1 MNLNKRFNFTTIKF
15 LKILNSQNNALD
27 LACGNGEYSI
37 ILAKGGWKVLSVDKK
52 EIKET
57 KVRNLL
63 RIDYYKIDLE
73 KNIKSFIKKKPFN
86 KKFNL
91 IIVFNFLNREL
102 LKKIPF
108 LLNKNGILIYKTFMI
123 GNEKYGRPSNQN
135 YLLKKNELL
144 KLGSNKLKI
153 KSFFQGK
160 KNEKSVIQSAIFQ
173 KS

>member
-1 MNLNKRFNFTTIKF
+1 M
-15 LKILNSQNNALD
+15 
-27 LACGNGEYSI
+27 
-37 ILAKGGWKVLSVDKK
+37 
-52 EIKET
+52 
-57 KVRNLL
+57 RNLL
-63 RIDYYKIDLE
+63 RINYYKIDLE
-73 KNIKSFIKKKPFN
+73 KNIKSFIKKKPFK

-91 IIVFNFLNREL
+91 IIVFNYLNRAL
-102 LKKIPF
+102 LKRIPF
-108 LLNKNGILIYKTFMI
+108 LLNKKGILIYKTFMI

-160 KNEKSVIQSAIFQ
+160 KNEKSVIQSAVFQ